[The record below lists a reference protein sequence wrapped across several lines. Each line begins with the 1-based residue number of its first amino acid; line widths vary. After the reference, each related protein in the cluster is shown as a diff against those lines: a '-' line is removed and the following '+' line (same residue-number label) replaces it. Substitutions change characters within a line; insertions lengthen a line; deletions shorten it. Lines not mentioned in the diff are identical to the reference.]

1 MQSLCQHV
9 STSAVIFYPLWNLA
23 RCFVQVKL
31 LDNLLSGR
39 IETYN
44 LPEFRFHFLHL
55 MPEELHILFAEGI
68 KAKYPVITYADVYQV
83 KSILIQIP
91 TLPDDF
97 PLLE

>member
-23 RCFVQVKL
+23 RFFVQVKL
-31 LDNLLSGR
+31 LEKLLSGR
-39 IETYN
+39 IETYD

-68 KAKYPVITYADVYQV
+68 KAKYPVITYADLYQV

-91 TLPDDF
+91 TLPNDF